1 MFRERVAQE
10 MQRIWEQ
17 GVLRLPGSM
26 NNKRELYF
34 VSAWTGRHMNP
45 QLVVY
50 SSQADI
56 VPRTVTKGGYTQ

>member
-1 MFRERVAQE
+1 MFLERVAQK
-10 MQRIWEQ
+10 MQFIWDQ

-34 VSAWTGRHMNP
+34 VSTWTGRHMNP
-45 QLVVY
+45 HLIAY

-56 VPRTVTKGGYTQ
+56 VPRTVTKVDHTQ

>member
-10 MQRIWEQ
+10 IQFIWEK

-26 NNKRELYF
+26 NNKRELF
-34 VSAWTGRHMNP
+34 AVSAWTVRHVNP
-45 QLVVY
+45 HLIVY

-56 VPRTVTKGGYTQ
+56 VARTVTKGGHTQ